1 MLIVDI
7 MDLTPEQKE
16 AAESINLVFDQY
28 SGKYSLQVISEGE
41 LKIRKSTDDSL
52 ILRKMLNFDK
62 EKLHP
67 FNVAFN

>member
-1 MLIVDI
+1 MLIIDI

-52 ILRKMLNFDK
+52 IL
-62 EKLHP
+62 
-67 FNVAFN
+67 